1 MISAGAVTYT
11 DLSYERTP
19 HGYYDL
25 VIDATSRDFA
35 TTDGLESALFVSF
48 FSDRRAR
55 PDEVADPLKRR
66 GWIGDLVSEVPGDL
80 HGSGLWLYEQRRL
93 TREVAIG
100 LRIEGNAAVE
110 WMIEAGLI
118 QNSDCAVLME
128 PAHRRAQFV
137 VSVTEPDGGET
148 TRAYLLADRT
158 IARTFATTT
167 AVSTTVGDAREDA
180 LEWGGERINWGGV
193 PVEWD

>member
-1 MISAGAVTYT
+1 MTSSYT

-19 HGYYDL
+19 EGYYDL
-25 VIDATSRDFA
+25 VIDADNRDLA

-55 PDEVADPLKRR
+55 PDEVPDPLKRR

-80 HGSGLWLYEQRRL
+80 HGSGLWLYEQSRI
-93 TREVAIG
+93 TQAVATG

-118 QNSDCAVLME
+118 RNSECAVLTE
-128 PAHRRAQFV
+128 PAKRRVQFV

-158 IARTFATTT
+158 IARTFGTTT
-167 AVSTTVGDAREDA
+167 GISLGADPRVDA
-180 LEWGGERINWGGV
+180 LEYGGERINWGGV